1 MAPMI
6 SFPFRSNPSNVS
18 EATVSEATVSEAIEV
33 PKAIEPEIPGTP
45 IVTVEQFE
53 EQKALLKVISR
64 IRRSLKLDDI
74 FQSTVTEIR
83 ALLQADRVAIF
94 QFKDGWDGEFISEDV
109 ADGWTSALAEPVY
122 DHSFG
127 ERFAPQYA
135 QGRVQAV
142 ADIYAADLSQCHVV
156 ILSKFQVR
164 ANLVVPL
171 LKGRDLW
178 GLVCIHQ
185 CSGPRAW
192 ERAEIEFIQQ
202 IAEHLTVAIQ
212 QAGYLEAVEA
222 QSLQLAQSAQRE
234 RTIAQVVSRIRQSLD
249 IQTIFQTTATEV
261 RQLLGADRV
270 AVFRFNVGWDGTFVS
285 EDVALEWDSAIEAS
299 VYDHSFGEKFAP
311 QYAEGRV
318 QAVADIYA
326 AGLSDCHAK
335 ILAQFQV
342 RANLVVPLLQGDRLW
357 GLLCVHQCS
366 GPRDWSETE
375 IDFTQ
380 QIGVQMSVAIR
391 HHAMLVAER
400 EQTERQKALTSVI
413 TRIRRSLNLDEIFRT
428 TAIEVRGLLKA
439 DRVGIFKFDPQT
451 NWEGEFV
458 SEDVGDG
465 ISSALMAKVYDHCF
479 GANHVNLYQQGKIFT
494 SHDIYDH
501 DLKACHVEILERF
514 NVRANIVTPMIQGD
528 RLWGLLCIHQCD
540 GPRQWQPAEIEFAT
554 QIADQLGV
562 ALAQDDYL
570 QQVQT
575 QSAQLAESAALERSI
590 DRQQLLAQTID
601 QIRRSLD
608 IQTIFQTTTTAVRK
622 LLGVE
627 RVAIYR
633 FNPDWSGRFVADSI
647 LEGNLTV
654 PQGLASISLS
664 MVQTDN
670 LEMAPRH
677 ETFVPI
683 SQGETLWGLLVA
695 YQHSRPRVWQQEET
709 NLLAQVGTQLGIALQ
724 QAELLHQ
731 TQRQT
736 VELKQA
742 LDNLKQTQTQLI
754 QGEKMAGLGQLVAG
768 VAHEINNPMN
778 FISGNLIHL
787 EDYAG
792 RLMRSIA
799 LYQYQSPQISSEM
812 RSDLETLDLEFVLE
826 DLPKTLNSMKVG
838 AERIRQIV
846 LSLRNFSRLD
856 EAEVK
861 SVDLNEGLDSTLLIL
876 GHRFKSGNGA
886 LPIQIVKRYGTLP
899 LITCYPAQL
908 NQVFMNLIGNA
919 IDALTENSTQTQRA
933 KIEIVT
939 EVMNANVVVRI
950 LDNGSGIP
958 DSVRSRIFDPFF
970 TTKEVGKG
978 TGLGL
983 PISYQI
989 VVDKHQGTIACNR
1002 RSIGGTEFVVTL
1014 PMATSESYES
1024 KK

>member
-1 MAPMI
+1 MT
-6 SFPFRSNPSNVS
+6 SFPVLLSPSIASNDVGSDVS
-18 EATVSEATVSEAIEV
+18 
-33 PKAIEPEIPGTP
+33 GMP
-45 IVTVEQFE
+45 IVTMEQFE
-53 EQKALLKVISR
+53 QQKTLLKVISR

-83 ALLQADRVAIF
+83 TLLQADRVAIF
-94 QFKDGWDGEFISEDV
+94 QFNEGWDGEFISEDV
-109 ADGWTSALAEPVY
+109 AEGWTSALAEPVY

-127 ERFAPQYA
+127 DKFATQYA

-142 ADIYAADLSQCHVV
+142 GDIYAANLSQCHVV

-185 CSGPRAW
+185 CAGPREW
-192 ERAEIEFIQQ
+192 ENAEIEFIQQ

-212 QAGYLEAVEA
+212 QAGYLQAVEA
-222 QSLQLAQSAQRE
+222 QSVQLAQAAQRE

-249 IQTIFQTTATEV
+249 IETIFQTTVTEV

-285 EDVALEWDSAIEAS
+285 EDVDPKWDSAIEAA

-311 QYAEGRV
+311 QYAQGRV

-326 AGLSDCHAK
+326 AGLSECHAK

-366 GPRDWSETE
+366 GPREWSETE
-375 IDFTQ
+375 IDFMQ

-391 HHAMLVAER
+391 HHAMLVTER
-400 EQTERQKALTSVI
+400 EQTERQKALTAVI
-413 TRIRRSLNLDEIFRT
+413 TRIRRSLDLTEIFQT
-428 TAIEVRGLLKA
+428 TAIEMRGLLKA
-439 DRVGIFKFDPQT
+439 DRVGVFRFDPKT
-451 NWEGEFV
+451 SWEGEFV
-458 SEDVGDG
+458 SEDVGATFP
-465 ISSALMAKVYDHCF
+465 SALGIKVYEHCF
-479 GANHVNLYQQGKIFT
+479 GADSIDHYQQGNTFT
-494 SHDIYDH
+494 SHDVYDH
-501 DLKACHVEILERF
+501 EHFNPGLKTYHVELLKQF
-514 NVRANIVTPMIQGD
+514 KVRANIVTPMIKGD
-528 RLWGLLCIHQCD
+528 RLWGLLCIHQCEA
-540 GPRQWQPAEIEFAT
+540 PRQWQPGEIEFVS

-562 ALAQDDYL
+562 ALAQNDHL
-570 QQVQT
+570 QQVQL
-575 QSAQLAESAALERSI
+575 QSAQLAESAVLERAI
-590 DRQQLLAQTID
+590 NRQQLLAQTIE
-601 QIRRSLD
+601 QIRHSLD
-608 IQTIFQTTTTAVRK
+608 IQTIFQTTITAVRK

-627 RVAIYR
+627 RIAIYR

-647 LEGNLTV
+647 VEETLTM
-654 PQGLASISLS
+654 PQVLTSTPLSI
-664 MVQTDN
+664 QPDN
-670 LEMAPRH
+670 LETVPRH

-695 YQHSRPRVWQQEET
+695 YQPSHARVWQPEET
-709 NLLAQVGTQLGIALQ
+709 SLLAQVGTQLGIALQ
-724 QAELLHQ
+724 QAELLQQ

-742 LDNLKQTQTQLI
+742 LKDLKQTQAQLI

-778 FISGNLIHL
+778 FIAGNLVHV
-787 EDYAG
+787 EEYAK
-792 RLMRSIA
+792 RLMRSTA
-799 LYQYQSPQISSEM
+799 LYQYQYPQVSSEL
-812 RSDLETLDLEFVLE
+812 RTDLEKLDLDFVLE
-826 DLPKTLNSMKVG
+826 DMPKTINSMKVG
-838 AERIRQIV
+838 ADRIRQIV

-861 SVDLNEGLDSTLLIL
+861 SVDLNEGIDSTLLIL
-876 GHRFKSGNGA
+876 GHRLRGSSEG
-886 LPIQIVKRYGTLP
+886 LPIKIVKRYGILP
-899 LITCYPAQL
+899 LISCHPAQL

-919 IDALTENSTQTQRA
+919 IDALSTNRMRA
-933 KIEIVT
+933 NAPNIEQNAEIQIVT
-939 EVMNANVVVRI
+939 EVMNSNVIVRI
-950 LDNGSGIP
+950 LDNGVGIP
-958 DSVRSRIFDPFF
+958 EHVRLRIFDPFF

-983 PISYQI
+983 SISYQI
-989 VVDKHQGTIACNR
+989 VVDKHQGAIACNT
-1002 RSIGGTEFVVTL
+1002 RSIGGTEFVITL
-1014 PMATSESYES
+1014 PIGGS
-1024 KK
+1024 KS

>member
-1 MAPMI
+1 MI
-6 SFPFRSNPSNVS
+6 SFPVLSSSS
-18 EATVSEATVSEAIEV
+18 EASTAVEPDVS
-33 PKAIEPEIPGTP
+33 GTP

-53 EQKALLKVISR
+53 QQKALLKVISR
-64 IRRSLKLDDI
+64 IRQSLKLDDI

-83 ALLQADRVAIF
+83 TLLQADRVAIF
-94 QFKDGWDGEFISEDV
+94 QFNEGWDGEFISEDV
-109 ADGWTSALAEPVY
+109 AEGWTSALAEPVY

-127 ERFAPQYA
+127 EKFAPQYA

-142 ADIYAADLSQCHVV
+142 GDIYTANLSQCHVV

-185 CSGPRAW
+185 CAGPREW
-192 ERAEIEFIQQ
+192 ENAEIEFIQQ

-212 QAGYLEAVEA
+212 QAGYLQAVEA
-222 QSLQLAQSAQRE
+222 QSVQLAQSAQRE
-234 RTIAQVVSRIRQSLD
+234 RTIAQVVGRIRQSLD
-249 IQTIFQTTATEV
+249 IETIFQTTVTEV
-261 RQLLGADRV
+261 RQLLKADRV

-285 EDVALEWDSAIEAS
+285 EDVAPEWESAIEAA

-311 QYAEGRV
+311 LYAQGRV
-318 QAVADIYA
+318 QAVADIYE
-326 AGLSDCHAK
+326 AGLSECHAK

-366 GPRDWSETE
+366 GPREWSETE
-375 IDFTQ
+375 IDFMQ

-400 EQTERQKALTSVI
+400 EQTERQKALTAVI
-413 TRIRRSLNLDEIFRT
+413 TRIRRSLNLDEIFHT
-428 TAIEVRGLLKA
+428 TAIEVRGLLKV
-439 DRVGIFKFDPQT
+439 DRVGIFKFDPDT
-451 NWEGEFV
+451 DWEGEFV
-458 SEDVGDG
+458 SEDVGTAFP
-465 ISSALMAKVYDHCF
+465 SALMTKVYNYCF
-479 GANHVNLYQQGKIFT
+479 GADLINRYQEGTIFT
-494 SHDIYDH
+494 SHDIYDRGSSDQ
-501 DLKACHVEILERF
+501 DLKACHVDILEQLK
-514 NVRANIVTPMIQGD
+514 VRANIVIPMIKGD
-528 RLWGLLCIHQCD
+528 RLWGLLCIHQCEA
-540 GPRQWQPAEIEFAT
+540 PRQWQPGEIEFVT

-562 ALAQDDYL
+562 ALAQNDYL

-575 QSAQLAESAALERSI
+575 QSAQLAEAAALERSI
-590 DRQQLLAQTID
+590 DRQQLLAQTIE
-601 QIRRSLD
+601 QIRHSLD

-627 RVAIYR
+627 RIAIYR
-633 FNPDWSGRFVADSI
+633 FNTDWSGRFVADSI
-647 LEGNLTV
+647 VEETLV
-654 PQGLASISLS
+654 MPPVLASIPMPIQPDDLA
-664 MVQTDN
+664 T
-670 LEMAPRH
+670 APRH

-695 YQHSRPRVWQQEET
+695 YQHSHARVWQQEET

-724 QAELLHQ
+724 QAELLQ
-731 TQRQT
+731 KTQRQT
-736 VELKQA
+736 AELKQA
-742 LDNLKQTQTQLI
+742 LENLKQTQTQLI

-768 VAHEINNPMN
+768 VAHEINNPVN
-778 FISGNLIHL
+778 FIAGNLIHL
-787 EDYAG
+787 EDYAK

-799 LYQYQSPQISSEM
+799 LYQYQYPQVSSEM
-812 RSDLETLDLEFVLE
+812 HTDLEELELDFVLE
-826 DLPKTLNSMKVG
+826 DIPKVLNSMKG
-838 AERIRQIV
+838 GTDRIRQIV

-861 SVDLNEGLDSTLLIL
+861 SVDLNEGIDSTLLIL
-876 GHRFKSGNGA
+876 GHRFKGGPEGLA
-886 LPIQIVKRYGTLP
+886 IKVIKRYGVLP

-919 IDALTENSTQTQRA
+919 IDALTKNRTLEYSQSTLQDA
-933 KIEIVT
+933 EIEIVT
-939 EVMNANVVVRI
+939 EVMNSKVIVRI
-950 LDNGSGIP
+950 LDNGVGIP
-958 DSVRSRIFDPFF
+958 ENIRSRIFDPFF
-970 TTKEVGKG
+970 TTKEIGKG

-989 VVDKHQGTIACNR
+989 VVDKHRGTIACNP

-1014 PMATSESYES
+1014 PMSGSGS
-1024 KK
+1024 